1 MNEFGFLNI
10 NSDEIVLDDA
20 IKVLESPSEEKF
32 LIANSKELDAIIY
45 APEINFYLKN
55 TVQNTLLKA
64 QNSLKLYEIRATAF
78 DMAKDVDFTKK
89 IGKNIV
95 LISNEE
101 ENSLIKVLLNNEFKV
116 LKFDHN
122 EIKLIYGAAG
132 ELNAIILKEDGE
144 FELDFDLLLVK
155 NAKEYMLRQSGC
167 FEIKDLKNEEILNL
181 LEFFSPNYPYK
192 KAISYDSMICQY
204 ANRRSIHCSKCVDAC
219 PTVAIMK
226 DDEKKELIFSDIDCV
241 ACGKCTSVCPSGS
254 LEYNLV
260 PRNSFSE
267 IISFYE
273 DNIVLLFDE
282 SIDIEKID
290 LKLSQNILPLALKS
304 VNFLD
309 QSHILSILQTTG
321 ANFVILAKYLGDGI
335 KESVDLLNEIYEK
348 IWQEKAVYLAKDEKE
363 LKQTLGHLKFIS
375 GSKYIIDERELSKR
389 EIFSKR
395 LLALVKDNDYGKT
408 RCGEWVRYGK
418 ITINQDSCTLCL
430 SCIGACNTGALY
442 ADEANKS
449 INFNASLCTTCGYC
463 ENSCAEEN
471 TLQLFRDGIWLNKDY
486 FNYQILAKDEMFRCI
501 QCNKE
506 FATLKS
512 IEKISTLLKNHFKD
526 DPLKLKTI
534 YCCADCKV
542 KLMLSR
548 QIEQRKYQ

>member
-10 NSDEIVLDDA
+10 NSDEIVLDDD
-20 IKVLESPSEEKF
+20 IKVLESPSKEKF

-101 ENSLIKVLLNNEFKV
+101 ENSLIKILLNNEFKV

-181 LEFFSPNYPYK
+181 LEIFSPNYPYK

-254 LEYNLV
+254 LEYNFV

-282 SIDIEKID
+282 SINIEKID
-290 LKLSQNILPLALKS
+290 LKLNQNILPLALKS

-321 ANFVILAKYLGDGI
+321 ANFVILAKYLGDGT

-471 TLQLFRDGIWLNKDY
+471 TLQLFRDGIWLNKNY

-526 DPLKLKTI
+526 DALKLRTI